1 MSGPT
6 GAPAMGVLS
15 ADVRA
20 EIDRWVAK
28 FPPDR
33 RRSAVIAAL
42 HALQHEQGY
51 LNAGRDGCGG
61 RLPGA
66 AADPGL

>member
-1 MSGPT
+1 MSAAND
-6 GAPAMGVLS
+6 APAAALS
-15 ADVRA
+15 AEVCA

-42 HALQHEQGY
+42 HAVQHEHGHLTQDGMDAVASY
-51 LNAGRDGCGG
+51 LG
-61 RLPGA
+61 LP
-66 AADPGL
+66 DRKSVV

>member
-1 MSGPT
+1 MSAAND
-6 GAPAMGVLS
+6 APAAALS
-15 ADVRA
+15 AEVCA

-42 HALQHEQGY
+42 HA
-51 LNAGRDGCGG
+51 R
-61 RLPGA
+61 A
-66 AADPGL
+66 A